1 MAENYLKF
9 VGDIQLAF
17 TFESKFDIGTL
28 CQGTLIAKNSLL

>member
-9 VGDIQLAF
+9 VGDKQRAI

-28 CQGTLIAKNSLL
+28 CQGTLIVKNSLL